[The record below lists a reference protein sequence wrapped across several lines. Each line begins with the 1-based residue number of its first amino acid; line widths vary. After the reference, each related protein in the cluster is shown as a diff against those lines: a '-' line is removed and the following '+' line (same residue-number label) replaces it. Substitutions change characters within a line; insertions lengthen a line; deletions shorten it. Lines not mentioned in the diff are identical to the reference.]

1 MVKNPTQNT
10 PVETN
15 NSADFRGAEDISKP
29 KVLPKINPLAPG
41 LYPVATPIGNL
52 RDITLRALDVLN
64 MADVIVCEDTRITRR
79 LLNAYDIVTPMMVY
93 HEHNAQS
100 VRPKL
105 IQRLQAGERIAL
117 VTDAGTPLVSDP
129 GYKLVREVTQ
139 AGIAVYP
146 IPGASAPIAA
156 LVTSGLPSDR
166 FLFAGFPPVK
176 AGHKRN
182 WLEELGGIEST
193 LILFE
198 SPKRLIA
205 TLKVLGDLWP
215 TREAAVA
222 RELTKKF
229 EETRRDT
236 FANLLDY
243 YVETGNPKGE
253 VVIVIGPP
261 APEEAVAEA
270 DAETLLIQALDTMS
284 VRDAAATIAKV
295 TGQPKKMLYARA
307 LELSLT
313 KK

>member
-1 MVKNPTQNT
+1 M
-10 PVETN
+10 
-15 NSADFRGAEDISKP
+15 DDISKP
-29 KVLPKINPLAPG
+29 VVFPKVNSMVPG

-64 MADVIVCEDTRITRR
+64 VADVVVCEDTRITRR
-79 LLNAYDIVTPMMVY
+79 LLNAYGITTKMVVY

-105 IQRLQAGERIAL
+105 IQQLQEGAIIAL

-129 GYKLVREVTQ
+129 GYKLVREATQ
-139 AGIAVYP
+139 AGVSVFP
-146 IPGASAPIAA
+146 IPGAAAPIAA

-176 AGHKRN
+176 AGQKRN
-182 WLEELGGIEST
+182 WLEDLGGIDTT

-198 SPKRLIA
+198 SPKRLTA
-205 TLKVLGDLWP
+205 TIKVLADLWP

-229 EETRRDT
+229 EEIKRDT
-236 FANLLDY
+236 LASLSDRYTKL
-243 YVETGNPKGE
+243 GNPKGE
-253 VVIVIGPP
+253 IVIVIGPP
-261 APEEAVAEA
+261 APEEAIAEA
-270 DAETLLIQALDTMS
+270 DAETLLIQALEVMS
-284 VRDAAATIAKV
+284 VRDAAATVAKA
-295 TGQPKKMLYARA
+295 TGQHKKALYARA
-307 LELSLT
+307 LELSAV